1 MTENNSIEN
10 NSINENEKIKVT
22 EKIKDNSCNE
32 TNKKTEEELNQEIN
46 KHEIIKQ
53 EILKEQEEFGLWKQ
67 IKEDFSVPKVNDP
80 ALNSNFELFFNY
92 PGVWAIINHRIANR
106 LYNKGYKKIARVF
119 IGFTSLFTK
128 TDIHP
133 AATIGRRVFIDH
145 AIGVVIGQTTIIEHD
160 VLIYQ
165 GVTLGGVSL
174 NKGKRHP
181 TIRAN
186 SVIGSGAK
194 VLGNITIEQN
204 GKVGANS
211 VVICDVPANS
221 TAVGVPAKIIK
232 RDDKNGRLNHSDLPD
247 INKEMF
253 EYLLKRVALLEHHIK
268 LCDGIDL
275 SEKEQDLER
284 IYKEF
289 ISAMNSIK

>member
-1 MTENNSIEN
+1 MEDTRNIHELIK
-10 NSINENEKIKVT
+10 EK
-22 EKIKDNSCNE
+22 
-32 TNKKTEEELNQEIN
+32 
-46 KHEIIKQ
+46 
-53 EILKEQEEFGLWKQ
+53 ILKEEKELGLWKQ
-67 IKEDFSVPKVNDP
+67 IKEDFSVPKLNDP
-80 ALNSNFELFFNY
+80 ALDSSFELFFNY

-106 LYNKGYKKIARVF
+106 LYNKGWIKLSRAIVG
-119 IGFTSLFTK
+119 IGSLFTK

-145 AIGVVIGQTTIIEHD
+145 AIGVVIGATAIIEED

-174 NKGKRHP
+174 DKGKRHP

-194 VLGNITIEQN
+194 VLGNLVIGKN
-204 GKVGANS
+204 GKIGANS
-211 VVICDVPANS
+211 VVICDVPKNS

-232 RDDKNGRLNHSDLPD
+232 REDKNGRLNHSDLPD

-253 EYLLKRVALLEHHIK
+253 EYLLKRVAILEHHMNS
-268 LCDGIDL
+268 CEEVDL
-275 SEKEQDLER
+275 EKEENELEH
-284 IYKEF
+284 IYTKF
-289 ISAMNSIK
+289 IKAMNSIEKK